1 MWLFELIDWAMLNG
15 QLDRFGIIPRQ
26 NVGLFGIFFAP
37 FLHGGA
43 AHLIANTVPILVL
56 GMLVILSN
64 GHRFILVTAL
74 ILLISGLGTWL
85 IGPANSV
92 HIGASGLIFGYVGFL
107 VTTAYYE
114 RSAASILLA
123 VLVVALYGGIV
134 WGVLPQGNSI
144 SWQGH
149 LFGLIGGMLAAR
161 WTGSRTYGF
170 FKKLFRPIAHIG
182 AAQSRP
188 DQYSIGREPPTEP
201 SSTASSPDR

>member
-1 MWLFELIDWAMLNG
+1 MDTSSYFPASRTAEWKRNAILLFGFVAVMWLTELVDWALLG
-15 QLDRFGIIPRQ
+15 GRLDHFGIIPRQ
-26 NVGLFGIFFAP
+26 TIGLFGIFLAP

-64 GHRFILVTAL
+64 GHRFVLVTVM
-74 ILLISGLGTWL
+74 IILISGLGTWL

-107 VTTAYYE
+107 ITTAYYE
-114 RSAASILLA
+114 RSAASIILA
-123 VLVVALYGGIV
+123 ILVVALYGGII
-134 WGVLPQGNSI
+134 WGVLPQGNAV

-161 WTGSRTYGF
+161 WTMDR
-170 FKKLFRPIAHIG
+170 KLRL
-182 AAQSRP
+182 
-188 DQYSIGREPPTEP
+188 
-201 SSTASSPDR
+201 